1 MGCMGIGLKQL
12 IAFIISGIARPAWS
26 FLNRQIGGWA
36 GLSIKWPLP
45 LRARPRSP
53 YQIKNPPSPRAV
65 KICEGGR
72 GLGLP
77 GPQNPQVV
85 ALRLAA
91 SAPNSEVKGQRGNPT
106 PDIGRVGKH
115 VHFKPTSSGFV
126 VLFYNPREFYMA
138 MSHNNKN
145 PQETTK
151 TPERAKQTPP
161 SAHPSFEALN
171 PALSSILPALLQP
184 VRKKLRRGRSPR

>member
-65 KICEGGR
+65 KRCEGGR

-106 PDIGRVGKH
+106 PDVGRVGKH
-115 VHFKPTSSGFV
+115 VHFKPTPSGFV
-126 VLFYNPREFYMA
+126 VLLVKTQENFTWQCPTKKKI
-138 MSHNNKN
+138 HKKPPK
-145 PQETTK
+145 PQ
-151 TPERAKQTPP
+151 
-161 SAHPSFEALN
+161 SARSKHPL
-171 PALSSILPALLQP
+171 LPALLS
-184 VRKKLRRGRSPR
+184 KH